1 VSVNNPM
8 HLPRAMTMNKLIK
21 YILPLDQSGST
32 LSIYS
37 TMDPQNFVDIIE
49 YYIENLEANE
59 IQELFQ
65 LQNNQQDQDLYI
77 QDGEDEVDL
86 VDG

>member
-1 VSVNNPM
+1 
-8 HLPRAMTMNKLIK
+8 
-21 YILPLDQSGST
+21 
-32 LSIYS
+32 
-37 TMDPQNFVDIIE
+37 MDPQNFVNIIE
-49 YYIENLEANE
+49 HYIENLEAAE

>member
-1 VSVNNPM
+1 VSVNNLT

-37 TMDPQNFVDIIE
+37 TMDPQNFVNIIE
-49 YYIENLEANE
+49 YYIENLEAAE
-59 IQELFQ
+59 IRELFQ

>member
-1 VSVNNPM
+1 
-8 HLPRAMTMNKLIK
+8 
-21 YILPLDQSGST
+21 
-32 LSIYS
+32 
-37 TMDPQNFVDIIE
+37 MDPQNFVNIIE
-49 YYIENLEANE
+49 YYIENLEAAE
-59 IQELFQ
+59 IRELFQ